1 MEYFLIAFGL
11 ALLIKG
17 GDFLL
22 DSSVEIA
29 LKFKIP
35 AMIVGL
41 TVVSFATSAPELMV
55 SVISSVNGKSEIA
68 LGNVIGSNIANLGL
82 ILGIT
87 LVFTSI
93 ELSKK
98 FLKND
103 YLFLI
108 SSVLLYFLLAKF
120 DLNLS
125 RLDGIILLIFLVVFI
140 WFQIKGVKQNDTSEL
155 TNQDV
160 NKRKSNL
167 KIVGIFLIGILM
179 MFFGSDLLVENASL
193 IAQKFGVSERII
205 AVSII
210 AVGTSLPELTA
221 SLIAIYKKQFAMSLG
236 NVVGSNIINI
246 LVVLGVSSVISPIKV
261 DNINFITTD
270 FYVMLLMSLLVLVF
284 YILPKR
290 SFLDYKF
297 GITLLILYS
306 LYMFIN
312 FYNI

>member
-1 MEYFLIAFGL
+1 MIAFGL